1 MSYICLNCGN
11 VFEDGEQIT
20 FQENR
25 GEYFGVPCSKK
36 ISGCPKCGGEY
47 EESTPCDICGSEHLE
62 EDLNGGL
69 CDECIDKYK
78 HDVDMCY
85 KIGAGD
91 TEAIELNCFLASMFD
106 KEEIEEI
113 LFRELKEREK
123 YIKEFVRND
132 CEKFINSDRSWF
144 GERILEEL
152 EKEKK

>member
-1 MSYICLNCGN
+1 MSYICLNCRHI
-11 VFEDGEQIT
+11 FEDGEQIT

-25 GEYFGVPCSKK
+25 GEYFGVPCFKK
-36 ISGCPKCGGEY
+36 ISGCPCCGGEY
-47 EESTPCDICGSEHLE
+47 EESKPCDICGSEHLE

-78 HDVDMCY
+78 HDVDMCF

-113 LFRELKEREK
+113 LFRYLKDREK
-123 YIKEFVRND
+123 YIKEFIEHD
-132 CEKFINSDRSWF
+132 CEKFVNSDRSWF
-144 GERILEEL
+144 GERLLEEL